1 MLPDATSNVLL
12 IGRNK
17 KNPISQHYLPIFI
30 YKARF
35 SFLVTTD
42 FEETELK

>member
-1 MLPDATSNVLL
+1 MLMQRIPIRAEIKS
-12 IGRNK
+12 
-17 KNPISQHYLPIFI
+17 PISQHYLPLFI

-42 FEETELK
+42 FEDTELK